1 MRIFRRKKFVIF
13 QISFFY
19 FMFDKNSWY
28 FEFYPTKKF
37 MEFEIKEFMKKKYF
51 IFIFSLCFHI
61 QLFYFSIFIFG
72 KRSNEIKRFYTILD
86 NLKNYI
92 LIRNNQFDY

>member
-13 QISFFY
+13 QISFFILCLI
-19 FMFDKNSWY
+19 KIH

>member
-86 NLKNYI
+86 NLKNL